1 MQAELWG
8 ADGLLG
14 GNLQEWENTFKMQG
28 RIKHVKEIV
37 FCEMCRQSFEELI
50 LEDGELRWNRMEN
63 LLRESRKSMD
73 FDASQLWLL
82 LDWLVSDQGRS
93 IRGPLASDLV
103 RRSCMQGLSHLLLH
117 ECDVETEQPHGL
129 NMESQRNVIYSHR

>member
-1 MQAELWG
+1 MQTVDMVLMGVG
-8 ADGLLG
+8 A
-14 GNLQEWENTFKMQG
+14 
-28 RIKHVKEIV
+28 
-37 FCEMCRQSFEELI
+37 MCRQSFEELI
-50 LEDGELRWNRMEN
+50 LEEGELRWNRMEN

-103 RRSCMQGLSHLLLH
+103 R
-117 ECDVETEQPHGL
+117 QP
-129 NMESQRNVIYSHR
+129 S